1 MQTRVILALVLREAN
16 AKFARHRLGYI
27 WAFIEPIAFVAAFTL
42 IVTVGGRSWQ
52 SGMPSAPFFITGI
65 VSFFM
70 FRDVANATFN
80 GLTANKAL
88 LVYPQVNA
96 LDVMLART
104 LLEMV
109 TGFIVF
115 ATLLV
120 AVRGFGV
127 DVRLERPV
135 AVLGWLVA
143 MGLGGFGFGAAV
155 GAIEPLFPAIQRIM
169 SAVVLRPLFW
179 ISGVFFTAEMLPP
192 NLRDLALLNPLVHVV
207 EFLRSAFF
215 HEFESRHASLP
226 YVSFWLLGMVFLAV
240 LLHRALRRQI
250 LIAIHAQ

>member
-1 MQTRVILALVLREAN
+1 MQTRVVRALVLREAN
-16 AKFARHRLGYI
+16 ATFARHRLGYI

-42 IVTVGGRSWQ
+42 IVSVGGRSFQ
-52 SGMPSAPFFITGI
+52 TGMPSVPFFITGI
-65 VSFFM
+65 VPFFM
-70 FRDVANATFN
+70 FRDVASATFN

-88 LVYPQVNA
+88 LVYPQVSA

-115 ATLLV
+115 VVLLV
-120 AVRGFGV
+120 VARWFGV
-127 DVRLERPV
+127 DIRIERPL

-179 ISGVFFTAEMLPP
+179 VSGIFFTVDMLPP
-192 NLRDLALLNPLVHVV
+192 NLRDPALLNPLVHVI
-207 EFLRSAFF
+207 ELLRSAFF
-215 HEFESRHASLP
+215 REFESRHASLS
-226 YVSFWLLGMVFLAV
+226 YVLFWLLIMVFLSV
-240 LLHRALRRQI
+240 LLHRALRRRI
-250 LIAIHAQ
+250 LIAMHAQ

>member
-1 MQTRVILALVLREAN
+1 MQARVIWALVLREAN

-42 IVTVGGRSWQ
+42 IVSVAGRSFQ

-65 VSFFM
+65 VPFFM
-70 FRDVANATFN
+70 FREVANATFN

-96 LDVMLART
+96 FDVMLART

-115 ATLLV
+115 ATLIV
-120 AVRGFGV
+120 TVWCFGV
-127 DVRLERPV
+127 DVRIERPV
-135 AVLGWLVA
+135 AVLGWLIA

-179 ISGVFFTAEMLPP
+179 VSGVFFTAEMLPP
-192 NLRDLALLNPLVHVV
+192 NLRDLALLNPLVHVI

-215 HEFESRHASLP
+215 HEFESRHAGLSYAL
-226 YVSFWLLGMVFLAV
+226 FWLLGMVLLA
-240 LLHRALRRQI
+240 LLFHRALRRRI
-250 LIAIHAQ
+250 LITIHAQ